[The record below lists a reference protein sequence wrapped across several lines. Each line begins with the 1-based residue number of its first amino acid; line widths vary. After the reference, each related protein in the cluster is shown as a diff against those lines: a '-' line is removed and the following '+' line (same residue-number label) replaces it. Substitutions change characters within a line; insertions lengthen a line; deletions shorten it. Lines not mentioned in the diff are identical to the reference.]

1 MTHVLIVSLGNS
13 PEPIVNCINSL
24 RPDRV
29 VFFCSELS
37 QKHVPGIVQSVL
49 LRSFDQEHDLV
60 VLRQDMGAI
69 LEGEVINELDR
80 LDTVYERAFTMI
92 QSVQSKAA
100 SSNQQIEITVDY
112 TGGTKTMTAGL
123 AMAAI
128 DAGGI
133 KLSLTSV
140 DRSQGLPSLSGDGK
154 ASKLIEDLR
163 SLAHDVFSL
172 KEKSKECTSL
182 ARKAKEI
189 AKTYDQKPNFVS
201 DSIPVSTAAIHLRRL
216 FAAELP
222 SLLSKYDYNA
232 ANYAIGRVRR
242 LPDRDRQA
250 SAQLSSLGFW
260 TDAFDAWDAFNHRAA
275 SKYFD
280 RLQKER
286 SANQATVQ
294 SWQKQLQRILSS
306 RAVVDPSP
314 EARDW
319 PRHLGH
325 GFEAVED
332 LCLNALRRAEQ
343 TRFDDGV
350 GRLYRAMEL
359 LAQIELKKT
368 FRLST
373 SNIEI
378 DLLPGDIQEGYRRKL
393 ANSGKKKLEIGLTDS
408 FDLLA
413 KLGNSMGMHWKEKRG
428 ELVNSLKTRNT
439 SLFAH
444 GFTTVD
450 HKGWNGFWSVFGGFI
465 QQEIDQIIHQSD
477 TLPLQQLPSSVAEL
491 ISEPVNLF
499 ATSN

>member
-13 PEPIVNCINSL
+13 PEPIINCINSL

-29 VFFCSELS
+29 VFFCSEFS
-37 QKHVPGIVQSVL
+37 QQHVPEIVQSVL

-60 VLRQDMGAI
+60 VLRQDMGVTSQ
-69 LEGEVINELDR
+69 GEVINELDR

-140 DRSQGLPSLSGDGK
+140 DRTQGLPSLSGDRK

-163 SLAHDVFSL
+163 LQAHDVLSL
-172 KEKSKECTSL
+172 KEKPKECTRL

-189 AKTYDQKPNFVS
+189 IKTYDQKPDFVS
-201 DSIPVSTAAIHLRRL
+201 DAIPVSTAAIHLRRL

-260 TDAFDAWDAFNHRAA
+260 TNAFDAWDAFNHSDA
-275 SKYFD
+275 SKYLD
-280 RLQKER
+280 RLQKEE
-286 SANQATVQ
+286 SANQDALQV
-294 SWQKQLQRILSS
+294 WQKQLQRILSS

-314 EARDW
+314 NARDW
-319 PRHLGH
+319 PRNLGH

-332 LCLNALRRAEQ
+332 LCLNAERRAEQ
-343 TRFDDGV
+343 RRFDDGV

-359 LAQIELKKT
+359 LVQIELKMA
-368 FRLST
+368 FDLST
-373 SNIEI
+373 GNIDI
-378 DLLPGDIQEGYRRKL
+378 DKLPSDLQGEYRRKL
-393 ANSGKKKLEIGLTDS
+393 ENSGKKKLEIGLTES

-413 KLGNSMGMHWKEKRG
+413 RLGNSMGSRWEARRG
-428 ELVNSLKTRNT
+428 ELVNSLQTRNL

-444 GFTTVD
+444 GFTTID
-450 HKGWNGFWSVFGGFI
+450 HKGWNDFLSVFGGFI
-465 QQEIDQIIHQSD
+465 RKEVDHIISESGA
-477 TLPLQQLPSSVAEL
+477 LPLQQLPSSVMEL
-491 ISEPVNLF
+491 ISAPANLS
-499 ATSN
+499 ASGT

>member
-1 MTHVLIVSLGNS
+1 MNHILIVSLGNS

-29 VFFCSELS
+29 VFFCSEFS
-37 QKHVPGIVQSVL
+37 QQHVPEIVQSVL

-60 VLRQDMGAI
+60 VLRQDMGVTSQ
-69 LEGEVINELDR
+69 GEVINELDR

-140 DRSQGLPSLSGDGK
+140 DRSQGLPSLSGDRK

-163 SLAHDVFSL
+163 SQAHDVLSL
-172 KEKSKECTSL
+172 KERPNECTRL

-189 AKTYDQKPNFVS
+189 IKIYDQKPDFVS
-201 DSIPVSTAAIHLRRL
+201 DAIPVSTAAIHLRRL

-250 SAQLSSLGFW
+250 SAQLSALGFW
-260 TDAFDAWDAFNHRAA
+260 TDAFDAWDAFNHSAA
-275 SKYFD
+275 LKYFD
-280 RLQKER
+280 RLHKER
-286 SANQATVQ
+286 SADQATVEY
-294 SWQKQLQRILSS
+294 WQKQLQRILSS

-314 EARDW
+314 ESRDW
-319 PRHLGH
+319 PRNLGH

-332 LCLNALRRAEQ
+332 LCLNAQRRAEQ
-343 TRFDDGV
+343 RRFDDGV

-368 FRLST
+368 FSLST

-378 DLLPGDIQEGYRRKL
+378 DSLPGDIQEEYRRKL
-393 ANSGKKKLEIGLTDS
+393 ELSGKKKLEIGLTDS

-413 KLGNSMGMHWKEKRG
+413 KLGSSMGLNWKAKRG

-450 HKGWNGFWSVFGGFI
+450 HKGWNGFLSVFGGFI
-465 QQEIDQIIHQSD
+465 LQEIDQVIRRSD
-477 TLPLQQLPSSVAEL
+477 TFPLQQLPSSVTEL
-491 ISEPVNLF
+491 ISAPVSLSV
-499 ATSN
+499 ASN